1 MKLSPNA
8 LAAAIGISATSLAI
22 YSGYAK
28 LAATDAKIASF
39 QSEIAALKGTK
50 ANVKQ
55 AETARLLRADRIL
68 VPEDIDTFGL
78 VDQEL
83 SMNLLSSHDP
93 SPPGL
98 TTLEGE
104 ANGKAGKASPGGQT
118 SSTSPTY
125 VGKSGKGGKMSSGTT
140 RAVCYSDGSREIE
153 TSVVKTS
160 ALDVSE
166 FSGSFD
172 WTTLA
177 VGTGQDILVDLT
189 ATTGTFWFSGN
200 DYSAETLQLVGETP
214 ADIDD
219 WTYPSWAA
227 AMEAIVRMG
236 VELIA
241 PDNSVIRAVPQAM
254 VTLSSNLD
262 AHHLQQ
268 DDWDT
273 DDGYYFLH
281 NDTETHSA
289 KFFFP
294 NLAAGDYKLRVKVF
308 VRSASELIIIGDDAF
323 AVFGKVVL
331 GSHVLVAEVVD
342 SADGQCTTP
351 LGQVTNEQVAF
362 AGNPAAMNGDKGDK
376 KPKNPEN

>member
-28 LAATDAKIASF
+28 LAATDAKIASL
-39 QSEIAALKGTK
+39 QSKIAALEGTK
-50 ANVKQ
+50 TSVNQAN
-55 AETARLLRADRIL
+55 TARLLRADRIL

-98 TTLEGE
+98 STLEGE

-125 VGKSGKGGKMSSGTT
+125 VGKSGKGGKMSSGTK
-140 RAVCYSDGSREIE
+140 RAVCYSVNSTEIVTAE
-153 TSVVKTS
+153 TSVEAEDGYEKTVF
-160 ALDVSE
+160 D
-166 FSGSFD
+166 GSFD
-172 WTTLA
+172 FMTLS
-177 VGTGQDILVDLT
+177 VGPYSQDILVDLT
-189 ATTGTFWFSGN
+189 ATTGTFWSSGAPYEQGDTN
-200 DYSAETLQLVGETP
+200 F
-214 ADIDD
+214 
-219 WTYPSWAA
+219 PSWKSL
-227 AMEAIVRMG
+227 MEAGVAMG

-241 PDNSVIRAVPQAM
+241 PNNSTVFPVPQAT
-254 VTLSSNLD
+254 VFLTASDDQIVFDQYEQNLKTW
-262 AHHLQQ
+262 AF
-268 DDWDT
+268 
-273 DDGYYFLH
+273 YFIH
-281 NDTETHSA
+281 NKVETHSA

-308 VRSASELIIIGDDAF
+308 VRSASELIILYDDAF

>member
-28 LAATDAKIASF
+28 LAATDAKIASL
-39 QSEIAALKGTK
+39 QSKIAALEGTK
-50 ANVKQ
+50 TSVNQAN
-55 AETARLLRADRIL
+55 TARLLRADRIL

-98 TTLEGE
+98 STLEGE

-125 VGKSGKGGKMSSGTT
+125 AGKSGKASGTK

-153 TSVVKTS
+153 TSVVETS
-160 ALDVSE
+160 ALKVSE

-200 DYSAETLQLVGETP
+200 DYGGQTLQLVGETP
-214 ADIDD
+214 ADLDD
-219 WTYPSWAA
+219 YPSYISWAA

-262 AHHLQQ
+262 AHYLQQ
-268 DDWDT
+268 DDFDT

-308 VRSASELIIIGDDAF
+308 VRSASELIILEDDDDPF